1 MWKAVIYHARS
12 ILILTI
18 AALFLGA
25 CQTAYYETMEK
36 LGYHKRELLIDSV
49 EDARESQEEAKEQFK
64 SALDTFIAVIN
75 FEGGELQ
82 EKYDKLSAEYDE
94 SKAKAEAVQDH
105 IDEVEDVAEALF
117 DEWESEL
124 DQYSDAR
131 LRRVSE
137 NKLVETKSRYKQ
149 LIRAMRR
156 AEEKIDPVL
165 SAFQDQVLFLKHNLN
180 AQAVASLQDELVS
193 VETDI
198 ASLIEEMEVSIRE
211 ADAFI
216 REMGEA

>member
-1 MWKAVIYHARS
+1 MWNAIIYHARS
-12 ILILTI
+12 VLILTTPV
-18 AALFLGA
+18 LFLSA

-36 LGYHKRELLIDSV
+36 LGYHKRELLVDSV

-64 SALDTFIAVIN
+64 SALDTFIEVVN

-94 SKAKAEAVQDH
+94 SKAKAEAVRNH
-105 IDEVEDVAEALF
+105 IDEVEDVSEALF

-124 DQYSDAR
+124 DRYSDAR
-131 LRRVSE
+131 LRRASE
-137 NKLVETKSRYKQ
+137 NKLIETKRRYKQ
-149 LIRAMRR
+149 LIGAMRR

-165 SAFQDQVLFLKHNLN
+165 TAFQDQVLFLKHNLN

-198 ASLIEEMEVSIRE
+198 GSLIEEMEASIRE
-211 ADAFI
+211 ADEFI
-216 REMGEA
+216 REMGEV

>member
-1 MWKAVIYHARS
+1 MLKSLIYHTCS
-12 ILILTI
+12 LMILIVTV
-18 AALFLGA
+18 LFLTA
-25 CQTAYYETMEK
+25 CQSAYYATMEK
-36 LGYHKRELLIDSV
+36 LGYPKRELLVDSV

-64 SALDTFIAVIN
+64 SALDTFIEVIN

-82 EKYDKLSAEYDE
+82 EKYDNLSAEYDE
-94 SKAKAEAVQDH
+94 SKAKAEAVREH

-124 DQYSDAR
+124 GQYSDEK

-137 NKLVETKSRYKQ
+137 RKLAETKSRYKQ
-149 LIRAMRR
+149 LIRAMKR

-180 AQAVASLQDELVS
+180 AQAVASLQDELVT
-193 VETDI
+193 VESDI
-198 ASLIEEMEVSIRE
+198 ASLIEEMEASIRE

-216 REMGEA
+216 REMGEV

>member
-1 MWKAVIYHARS
+1 MLKSLIYHTCS
-12 ILILTI
+12 LMILIVTV
-18 AALFLGA
+18 LFLTA
-25 CQTAYYETMEK
+25 CQSAYYATMEK
-36 LGYHKRELLIDSV
+36 LGYPKRELLVDSV

-64 SALDTFIAVIN
+64 SALDTFIEVIN

-82 EKYDKLSAEYDE
+82 EKYDNLSAEYDE
-94 SKAKAEAVQDH
+94 SKAKAEAVREH

-124 DQYSDAR
+124 GQYSDEK

-137 NKLVETKSRYKQ
+137 RKLAETKSRYKQ
-149 LIRAMRR
+149 LIRAMKR

-180 AQAVASLQDELVS
+180 AQAVASLQDELVT
-193 VETDI
+193 VESDI
-198 ASLIEEMEVSIRE
+198 ASLIEEMEASIRE
-211 ADAFI
+211 ADTFI
-216 REMGEA
+216 REMGEV